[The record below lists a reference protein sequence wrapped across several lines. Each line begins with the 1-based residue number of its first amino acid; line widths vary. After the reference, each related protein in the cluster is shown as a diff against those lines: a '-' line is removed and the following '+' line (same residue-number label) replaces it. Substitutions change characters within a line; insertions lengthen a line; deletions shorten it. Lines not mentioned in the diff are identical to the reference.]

1 MKSEI
6 KITKVVQDIYC
17 IEEMDYKEH
26 CNCYFIVGEEKCLLV
41 DFGIGLIDF
50 EIILSKISY
59 GKEIIKVLTHF
70 HFDHFGGAFNFGK
83 IIANKN
89 NIGEKDVGL
98 NYFNKHDFEAI
109 CFFDQVK
116 NNFSIIKNNFVQ
128 AVEGEIINLGNYKF
142 QILFTPGHDETSISL
157 FEIDKKILIS
167 GDLIYRGEIFLN
179 FLDSDILKYEDSLE
193 KIKKLAPKLV
203 LGGHNVPINDL
214 KGILGV

>member
-83 IIANKN
+83 MSGSATTLPSPLATGRYSLSIPRVKTQ
-89 NIGEKDVGL
+89 GL
-98 NYFNKHDFEAI
+98 
-109 CFFDQVK
+109 
-116 NNFSIIKNNFVQ
+116 S
-128 AVEGEIINLGNYKF
+128 
-142 QILFTPGHDETSISL
+142 LFTARCTQ
-157 FEIDKKILIS
+157 
-167 GDLIYRGEIFLN
+167 
-179 FLDSDILKYEDSLE
+179 
-193 KIKKLAPKLV
+193 
-203 LGGHNVPINDL
+203 
-214 KGILGV
+214 